1 MPCTVARQSNLRD
14 NETIVS
20 RKEFDGKVKKYQDG
34 KRQVLMIRP
43 VNT

>member
-1 MPCTVARQSNLRD
+1 MPCTVARQSNLWD

-34 KRQVLMIRP
+34 KRQVFIFKP